1 MAARNLIWI
10 AVTALMGIG
19 ATPARSDEARL
30 LRFPTIYK
38 DQVVFTYA
46 GDLYTVS
53 AKGGTA
59 RRLTSSPGFEMFP
72 KFSPDG
78 KTIAFT
84 AQYDG
89 NTEIFRMSSQG
100 GEPKRLTWTATLER
114 DDVSDRMGPNNIT
127 LGWTPDGKEVL
138 FRSRMSTFND
148 FIGQL
153 YTVSAEGGISKPLPL
168 PRGGFASY
176 SPDGKKLVY
185 NRIFRE
191 FRTWKR
197 YRGGMCDDLWTYD
210 FASKKTEALCTTPD
224 QEIEPMWHGGKI
236 YFLSDREA
244 SKRMNLY
251 VIDPATKETKKLT
264 DFQDFDIKFPS
275 VGDSAVIFE
284 QGGWLWKW
292 DIATAK
298 LDKIPVEIS
307 EDFSS
312 SRTALTNIAVNL
324 ASASPSPDGKRV
336 AISARGELFSVANGP
351 GITRRLTHTSGAH
364 DRNVTW
370 SPDGKTIAFFSD
382 LTGEDEIHLVSPDG
396 KSAPVQ
402 LTSGGS
408 VYLYD
413 LSWSPDSKKLLW
425 SDRKFRI
432 RSIDVA
438 TKKITEVVSDAK
450 WEIRDAAWSP
460 DSKWVTWSEPAAND
474 MRKIRIKNIE
484 TNQTIDVTDA
494 WHTSS
499 NPIFSGDGKF
509 LFYVSNR
516 DLNPIYSSTEWNHA
530 YRDMARVYAVAL
542 SKDTPSP
549 FRPKTDEIETT
560 KALQESAKDAGVK
573 VDVEGL
579 AQRTFQLPVPAGNY
593 GGLQSVG
600 QAVWYQRSSIRDGST
615 WAVFDLSTGNES
627 VIGGL
632 GSLEISADGKKA
644 LVLGQ
649 GKKISVIDLPR
660 GPVSVGSLS
669 GLDTSS
675 VEVELDHAAE
685 WKQIYHE
692 SWRQMRDFFYD
703 PNMHGNDWVA
713 LRKRYEVLLPYV
725 RHRADLT
732 YVIGELISELNAGHA
747 YVGGGEMPK
756 APRVKL
762 GLLGAELERDASGY
776 AKITK
781 IHSGSTWDPKLA
793 SPLAAP
799 GVGAKVG
806 DFILA
811 IDGKPVNELKSP
823 FQALVNKVGKPVLIR
838 IGAKPEI
845 ANSREVV
852 VVPIASESEL
862 LYRDWVEKNR
872 KRVDEATGG
881 KVAYI
886 HVPDMMQEG
895 LNEFV
900 RQFYP
905 QVDKK
910 ALVIDMRGNGGGNVS
925 PMLIERLRREVA
937 MIGIARGGQP
947 HTDPQAMI
955 WGPMTCLLN
964 EFSASD
970 GDIFPYRFRQHK
982 LGKLIGKRSWG
993 GVVGIRGSLPLL
1005 DGGTLSKPEFSRY
1018 DIMGK
1023 EWIMEGFGVQPDIVV
1038 DNDPATEFAGTDQQL
1053 EKAISHI
1060 LEELKTREKNIPAPP
1075 VYPKR

>member
-324 ASASPSPDGKRV
+324 ASASPSPNGRRV

-351 GITRRLTHTSGAH
+351 GITRRLTHTSAAH

-370 SPDGKTIAFFSD
+370 SPDGKTIAFGVFGGCTFRFS
-382 LTGEDEIHLVSPDG
+382 
-396 KSAPVQ
+396 
-402 LTSGGS
+402 
-408 VYLYD
+408 
-413 LSWSPDSKKLLW
+413 
-425 SDRKFRI
+425 
-432 RSIDVA
+432 
-438 TKKITEVVSDAK
+438 
-450 WEIRDAAWSP
+450 
-460 DSKWVTWSEPAAND
+460 
-474 MRKIRIKNIE
+474 
-484 TNQTIDVTDA
+484 
-494 WHTSS
+494 
-499 NPIFSGDGKF
+499 
-509 LFYVSNR
+509 
-516 DLNPIYSSTEWNHA
+516 
-530 YRDMARVYAVAL
+530 
-542 SKDTPSP
+542 
-549 FRPKTDEIETT
+549 
-560 KALQESAKDAGVK
+560 
-573 VDVEGL
+573 
-579 AQRTFQLPVPAGNY
+579 
-593 GGLQSVG
+593 
-600 QAVWYQRSSIRDGST
+600 
-615 WAVFDLSTGNES
+615 
-627 VIGGL
+627 
-632 GSLEISADGKKA
+632 
-644 LVLGQ
+644 
-649 GKKISVIDLPR
+649 
-660 GPVSVGSLS
+660 
-669 GLDTSS
+669 
-675 VEVELDHAAE
+675 
-685 WKQIYHE
+685 
-692 SWRQMRDFFYD
+692 
-703 PNMHGNDWVA
+703 
-713 LRKRYEVLLPYV
+713 
-725 RHRADLT
+725 
-732 YVIGELISELNAGHA
+732 
-747 YVGGGEMPK
+747 
-756 APRVKL
+756 
-762 GLLGAELERDASGY
+762 
-776 AKITK
+776 
-781 IHSGSTWDPKLA
+781 
-793 SPLAAP
+793 
-799 GVGAKVG
+799 
-806 DFILA
+806 
-811 IDGKPVNELKSP
+811 
-823 FQALVNKVGKPVLIR
+823 
-838 IGAKPEI
+838 
-845 ANSREVV
+845 
-852 VVPIASESEL
+852 
-862 LYRDWVEKNR
+862 
-872 KRVDEATGG
+872 
-881 KVAYI
+881 
-886 HVPDMMQEG
+886 
-895 LNEFV
+895 
-900 RQFYP
+900 
-905 QVDKK
+905 
-910 ALVIDMRGNGGGNVS
+910 
-925 PMLIERLRREVA
+925 
-937 MIGIARGGQP
+937 
-947 HTDPQAMI
+947 
-955 WGPMTCLLN
+955 
-964 EFSASD
+964 
-970 GDIFPYRFRQHK
+970 
-982 LGKLIGKRSWG
+982 
-993 GVVGIRGSLPLL
+993 
-1005 DGGTLSKPEFSRY
+1005 
-1018 DIMGK
+1018 
-1023 EWIMEGFGVQPDIVV
+1023 
-1038 DNDPATEFAGTDQQL
+1038 
-1053 EKAISHI
+1053 
-1060 LEELKTREKNIPAPP
+1060 
-1075 VYPKR
+1075 